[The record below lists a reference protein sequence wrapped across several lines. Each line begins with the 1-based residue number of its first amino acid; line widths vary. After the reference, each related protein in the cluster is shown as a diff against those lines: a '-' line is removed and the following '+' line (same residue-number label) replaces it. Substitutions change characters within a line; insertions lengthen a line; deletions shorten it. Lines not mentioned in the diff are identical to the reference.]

1 MGTLMRTVQDV
12 RKIRVSDPEA
22 GGRWQGWGAV
32 QGFSASAP
40 LAF

>member
-1 MGTLMRTVQDV
+1 MGAVTGTVQEV
-12 RKIRVSDPEA
+12 RKVRVFGPDA